1 MSSTAPTI
9 IFLSA
14 EDLDQLRVCIKSRAL
29 QEKLSAVN
37 YPHGTTLMTVSL
49 NPTQRLLSMF
59 GGDAKEKLSLHL
71 KNPTQSVNF
80 SKIQSIPLKKRDE
93 RREVHNLIR
102 QLSKGKLDS
111 GPDNETSRINV
122 YVRSSTTQYHKQENQ
137 RLRLPRQPN
146 TQQQRAP
153 VRASLYRN
161 TKNDHNTASRNKLAT
176 RGVAPRASPTAPLA
190 GTAQPTAQNEGAAAE
205 ARAERRDAPVPET
218 EHIELHRARVE
229 QSYTFTGKQQEPELT
244 PEEIAE
250 RAERRKNAVPPH
262 IRGTAS
268 QSKKDE

>member
-14 EDLDQLRVCIKSRAL
+14 EDLDQLCVCIKSRAL

-37 YPHGTTLMTVSL
+37 NPHGATLMTVSL

-59 GGDAKEKLSLHL
+59 EGDAKEMLSLYI
-71 KNPTQSVNF
+71 KDPTQCIKF
-80 SKIQSIPLKKRDE
+80 SQIQSVPLKRDE

-111 GPDNETSRINV
+111 GLDNETSRINV
-122 YVRSSTTQYHKQENQ
+122 FVRSSTTKYHQQENQ
-137 RLRLPRQPN
+137 RPRLPRQQN

-153 VRASLYRN
+153 VRASSYRN
-161 TKNDHNTASRNKLAT
+161 ANNNHNTASRNKLAT
-176 RGVAPRASPTAPLA
+176 RGVAPRASPKVPLA
-190 GTAQPTAQNEGAAAE
+190 EAAQPTAQTKGTAAE

-229 QSYTFTGKQQEPELT
+229 QTYTFTGKKQEPELT

-262 IRGTAS
+262 MRGTAS

>member
-37 YPHGTTLMTVSL
+37 NPHGATLMTVSL

-59 GGDAKEKLSLHL
+59 EGDAKEKLSLHL
-71 KNPTQSVNF
+71 KDPTQSVEF

-93 RREVHNLIR
+93 RREVHNLVR

-111 GPDNETSRINV
+111 GLDNETSRTIV
-122 YVRSSTTQYHKQENQ
+122 YVRSSTTQDHKQEDP
-137 RLRLPRQPN
+137 RPRLPRQPN

-153 VRASLYRN
+153 IRASPYRN
-161 TKNDHNTASRNKLAT
+161 TKNDRNTASRNKLAT
-176 RGVAPRASPTAPLA
+176 SGVAPRASPTVPLA
-190 GTAQPTAQNEGAAAE
+190 EAGQSTAQNGGAAAE
-205 ARAERRDAPVPET
+205 VHAERRDAPVPET
-218 EHIELHRARVE
+218 EHIELHRARIE
-229 QSYTFTGKQQEPELT
+229 QTYTFTGKKQEPELT

-250 RAERRKNAVPPH
+250 RAERTKNAVPPH
-262 IRGTAS
+262 MRGTVS

>member
-37 YPHGTTLMTVSL
+37 NPHGATLMTVSL

-59 GGDAKEKLSLHL
+59 KGDAKEKLSLYF
-71 KNPTQSVNF
+71 KDPSQSVSF
-80 SKIQSIPLKKRDE
+80 SKIQSVPLKKPDE
-93 RREVHNLIR
+93 RREAHNLIR

-111 GPDNETSRINV
+111 GLDNETSRINV
-122 YVRSSTTQYHKQENQ
+122 FVKSSTTQYHKSKNQ
-137 RLRLPRQPN
+137 RPRQPN
-146 TQQQRAP
+146 TQQQCEP
-153 VRASLYRN
+153 VRASPYRN
-161 TKNDHNTASRNKLAT
+161 TKNDRNAASRKKLAT
-176 RGVAPRASPTAPLA
+176 RGVAPRASPTVPLA
-190 GTAQPTAQNEGAAAE
+190 EAAQPTAQKEGTAAE
-205 ARAERRDAPVPET
+205 ARAERRDASVPET
-218 EHIELHRARVE
+218 EHIELHRVRIE
-229 QSYTFTGKQQEPELT
+229 QTCTFTSKKQEPELT

-250 RAERRKNAVPPH
+250 LAERRKNVVPPH
-262 IRGTAS
+262 MRGTVS